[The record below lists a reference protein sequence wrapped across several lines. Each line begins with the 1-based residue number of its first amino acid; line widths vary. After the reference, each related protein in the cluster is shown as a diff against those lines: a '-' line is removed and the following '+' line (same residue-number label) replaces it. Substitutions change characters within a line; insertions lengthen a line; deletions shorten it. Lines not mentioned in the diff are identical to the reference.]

1 MRSINPK
8 KRLQPSDLVH
18 GYIYIIS
25 LPVHG
30 VMDKWMLSNV
40 EKVAHWGFDHSFLDC
55 VSCFSCSSSSTS
67 RLDANYC
74 LWRAWAGNILY
85 FIQLFLSLEQVSPII
100 VFELH
105 FFKYPLI
112 LKNLN
117 LKKKRRKKNDRF
129 CNKIYKIS
137 PLVRCLNSD
146 GCSSLTSQAIATMN
160 VNRRFLVF
168 FLNLLSRSLNHRTK

>member
-1 MRSINPK
+1 M
-8 KRLQPSDLVH
+8 Q
-18 GYIYIIS
+18 IIACDECG
-25 LPVHG
+25 L
-30 VMDKWMLSNV
+30 
-40 EKVAHWGFDHSFLDC
+40 ETFFISFK
-55 VSCFSCSSSSTS
+55 
-67 RLDANYC
+67 
-74 LWRAWAGNILY
+74 
-85 FIQLFLSLEQVSPII
+85 LFLSLEQVSPII
-100 VFELH
+100 VF
-105 FFKYPLI
+105 KYPFI

>member
-1 MRSINPK
+1 MQRKLHIEVSIIASSIVFLASLVP
-8 KRLQPSDLVH
+8 RVQLQDQMQ
-18 GYIYIIS
+18 IIACDERG
-25 LPVHG
+25 L
-30 VMDKWMLSNV
+30 
-40 EKVAHWGFDHSFLDC
+40 ETFFISFK
-55 VSCFSCSSSSTS
+55 
-67 RLDANYC
+67 
-74 LWRAWAGNILY
+74 
-85 FIQLFLSLEQVSPII
+85 LFLLLEQVSPII
-100 VFELH
+100 I
-105 FFKYPLI
+105 FKYPFI

-168 FLNLLSRSLNHRTK
+168 FLNLLSRSLNHRTKQSFDVAGNFTFVEDVT

>member
-1 MRSINPK
+1 MQRKLHIEVSIIASSIVFLASLVP
-8 KRLQPSDLVH
+8 RVQLQDQMQ
-18 GYIYIIS
+18 IIACDECG
-25 LPVHG
+25 L
-30 VMDKWMLSNV
+30 
-40 EKVAHWGFDHSFLDC
+40 ETFFISFK
-55 VSCFSCSSSSTS
+55 
-67 RLDANYC
+67 
-74 LWRAWAGNILY
+74 
-85 FIQLFLSLEQVSPII
+85 LFLSLEQVSPII

-105 FFKYPLI
+105 FFKYRLI

-168 FLNLLSRSLNHRTK
+168 FLNLLSRSLNHRTKQSFDVAGNFTFVEDVT

>member
-1 MRSINPK
+1 M
-8 KRLQPSDLVH
+8 Q
-18 GYIYIIS
+18 IIACDERG
-25 LPVHG
+25 L
-30 VMDKWMLSNV
+30 
-40 EKVAHWGFDHSFLDC
+40 ETFFISFK
-55 VSCFSCSSSSTS
+55 
-67 RLDANYC
+67 
-74 LWRAWAGNILY
+74 
-85 FIQLFLSLEQVSPII
+85 LFLLLEQVSPII
-100 VFELH
+100 I
-105 FFKYPLI
+105 FKYPFI

>member
-85 FIQLFLSLEQVSPII
+85 FIQLFLLLEQVSPII
-100 VFELH
+100 VF
-105 FFKYPLI
+105 KYPFI

-117 LKKKRRKKNDRF
+117 LKKKEEKKTIASVTKF
-129 CNKIYKIS
+129 IKF
-137 PLVRCLNSD
+137 PLSFV
-146 GCSSLTSQAIATMN
+146 A
-160 VNRRFLVF
+160 
-168 FLNLLSRSLNHRTK
+168 